1 MTDREHAVSA
11 LTQMVHSNSIK
22 ADQCRELKEW
32 FNNLNRDLLKAVEI
46 LKKGA

>member
-1 MTDREHAVSA
+1 MTDREHAVNA
-11 LTQMVHSNSIK
+11 LTQMIHSNCSK

-32 FNNLNRDLLKAVEI
+32 FTNLNRDLMKAIET